1 MCVTILSQSFKPQ
14 QIFFW
19 CSYLK
24 FSSCWS
30 VTCAHLLPPKSTPSR
45 SIGKRTLWC
54 QKHKDQ
60 KNFGGACL
68 RRWNGIIITSE
79 AKQIVIMLI
88 AKGPEKGHTEGHK
101 TICLVPKKAWNHYHK
116 IFKVAPIFLIP
127 QLFHPSIVWWSML
140 TWWRRPNFFFFGDR
154 CSRVAAILDFFILR
168 PAISPLSNEEY
179 WPTWEH
185 LYFIA

>member
-140 TWWRRPNFFFFGDR
+140 TWGRRPNFFFFGDR
-154 CSRVAAILDFFILR
+154 CSHVAVILDFFILR

>member
-140 TWWRRPNFFFFGDR
+140 TWWRRPNFF
-154 CSRVAAILDFFILR
+154 ILWWAMLTCCRHLGIFD
-168 PAISPLSNEEY
+168 PLNKIMT
-179 WPTWEH
+179 P
-185 LYFIA
+185 LPIIA